1 MKHVAALC
9 TPQVCWMLANARLQA
24 DAIAIVKYPDYAK
37 TWRSEISVE
46 GKRN

>member
-1 MKHVAALC
+1 MKCVAALC

-37 TWRSEISVE
+37 IQRNEMSVE
-46 GKRN
+46 G